1 MSLSLYHR
9 REASPGP
16 STMDLGSLSLLA
28 AHENGSVVLRE
39 YIRKDKEVSVEGE
52 GWDVIWT
59 SKLHVESSMCHS
71 SSSSVMLNATSS
83 YGNEGV
89 SGP

>member
-1 MSLSLYHR
+1 
-9 REASPGP
+9 
-16 STMDLGSLSLLA
+16 MDLGNLSLLTA
-28 AHENGSVVLRE
+28 YENGSVVLRE
-39 YIRKDKEVSVEGE
+39 YIRKDKEVSIEGE

-71 SSSSVMLNATSS
+71 SSSAVFNATSS
-83 YGNEGV
+83 HGNEGV

>member
-16 STMDLGSLSLLA
+16 STMELGNLSLLA

-52 GWDVIWT
+52 GWDIIWT

-71 SSSSVMLNATSS
+71 SSSSVMLNTTSS